1 MRRPPLQPVLRARH
15 LVAYGSTNKDRPVK
29 TARRAGPP
37 LAEATEF
44 MYFYPIGF
52 IWHEIVDVLL
62 KRNHGC

>member
-1 MRRPPLQPVLRARH
+1 
-15 LVAYGSTNKDRPVK
+15 VAYGSTNKDRPVK